1 MAKKNI
7 FQRIK
12 DWFTGGNN
20 GSNRASSY
28 RGSSNTRATNNY
40 TGYRT
45 KSEDDERKRKAEEQK
60 AKIEKAFAV
69 SVNTKADDSKSKK
82 RVDTSNKS
90 TKAWR
95 KTAEKELGVTDA
107 KSNRLA
113 QLDSK
118 YWQKQEEHSAKYNPI
133 ALSMAKGAVSG
144 TTLNADKLLVSRDKN
159 AKANQEKIQ
168 KIMEKSGGEKAVK
181 RAEILGEVGG
191 TLASFGL
198 GTTGAR
204 AGFEGSKAVAKASS
218 KLANSEIIKKASAR
232 AIEKGLAKGSLEEVS
247 QQLANKV
254 ATQLLTDASVDNT
267 LGLALATNDA
277 LQAEKGERAKTFA
290 KDYAIN
296 AGATGLMDLAPTLV
310 RGLKGAKSL
319 KNVEKKELEKAVE
332 EVAKSELPKQAEKEA
347 VPNIGYHAGTLNGS
361 KKAEPF
367 SISNG
372 DRGTGHYGTGTYIA
386 GNKDLLDYEHSGY
399 SDRDLW
405 EIDMDNYKL
414 FRPKDADEAGRL
426 HSSLKEINSRS
437 RKYNSVK
444 DIDFEDLRQRV
455 ANGDDDAYEQLLK
468 YVDKDDLAKYER
480 RAKEYIE
487 QYEQAPTKEEIRSE
501 AIRQLEKESREADLY
516 DLDFDDFMKAID
528 SGDYSGI
535 SSTKPELTESQIADR
550 IAQLEGKYRDES
562 NLQARIRK
570 EVEFEADKILEPY
583 IEVESLTKDRTDE
596 FGDLYSSTYSKLK
609 KLFPDIEESELKRAF
624 DETMDEVERINN
636 LPYNAQLT
644 ADSPSTILMKKL
656 GYDGID
662 VRGIKG
668 YDNTT
673 YGSVI
678 YDLDKSRAKKIRE
691 GKAELPATE
700 TKEVTES
707 PTASVLEQDLKNIEE
722 GKPLEPKVEM
732 PTENA
737 ELPTEMPTAKPVEP
751 PAPKAEVPKAISDNV
766 PAVENGKAELP
777 IADKNADS
785 NSPYV
790 AGTLKQNMERNGMD
804 TDEYADL
811 FDALGDMKVET
822 IYRDFSSKDLS
833 EIYDMS
839 EIKPV
844 AELEAEGVAKAETQ
858 TTSYTDQ
865 ILFKEEYEKIRKESR
880 DSKDV
885 NISQSNLKEQA
896 MAKTAEHRRKVEE
909 SVRKKSE
916 EYKKTLELTTQ
927 QRLDRDGVSAN
938 EIIDKSH
945 DALVSRKRTNTIDAY
960 DASFEVIHTSDIG
973 HKCAM
978 YVSQNPALVMK
989 YLHEKITKN
998 IPWVSADYFFAD
1010 ALIDYGQIWG
1020 KSSAIEIGKLAKNG
1034 YAINTGRNS
1043 GVMEYCSRIFHSLEP
1058 SQKIRAISKMFV
1070 DITNAVGKHADNTQ
1084 DLIESLNTFYK
1095 DNVADLINMRA
1106 KEDNGAFKYTIDM
1119 LNGENPPSYVDVL
1132 VDNIV
1137 HSTDEKFIANSQ
1149 DLLRKSAT
1157 EMCPPNI
1164 LSTWIA
1170 IRFTSMLS
1178 NIKTHVKNLMG
1189 GVGVALTKG
1198 ISDVMAG
1205 AVQEALYKSGAI
1217 KERSRAI
1224 LSPAEFKDNVISAKG
1239 EYGDIIKTVGAEDI
1253 KGIKKHTRG
1262 LWDRNFDRSSSKKI
1276 PKLLKPIFVAQ
1287 KVIGTGLELEDGVF
1301 IEYFYRKSLCEYLK
1315 ANGYKAGAD
1324 FVPTERFKDAE
1335 TLLKVARAYARDE
1348 AKEATFRKFNSL
1360 SKFLN
1365 DATRKGT
1372 SASATTMQQ
1381 VGGFVSHTAVPFT
1394 TPINMFVQGVKYS
1407 PLSLA
1412 TGVHNLIKASKGGSE
1427 ELYLKAI
1434 DDLCAGMTGVGIA
1447 GLGFWLG
1454 RNQPMAVGVHL
1465 VGSMNDDPESKA
1477 YKREGIQEYSLVK
1490 INDDGKSGFS
1500 LNFDALQPIAQTL
1513 FMGAEMGKQSLH
1525 DDWDGG
1531 SGFYDE
1537 FGNILTVMSSVAGPI
1552 VNMSAVQ
1559 GLSKLLEAP
1568 QNYPDLD
1575 AVSAMFVSL
1584 AESNKDSLVAS
1595 FMSNLTRSLSAYDYN
1610 LTGTSSTK
1618 LGNTLQYQANMTSSK
1633 LPFAGKRLAPKI
1645 NEFGEIVG
1653 EKKLGEGDYAK
1664 ALLNNMVNPLTAKS
1678 INLNDIQVE
1687 QHRLYGSLVSAGE
1700 DPEKA
1705 GAIFPYVDNRV
1716 NKTIGENSDK
1726 YGVKAVEL
1734 EPMNQWERAEWQKAP
1749 SKNGNEAKIALLNT
1763 KGWNSFY
1770 GGDDDKTKARR
1781 AEVEAMDFESTKDLL
1796 NWTIT
1801 QPEYINATDKQKKQM
1816 ISAVYGKAEY
1826 SGNKE
1831 LYTSRGG
1838 SEAEFKLIEDVG
1850 AKYRGAWENNKDGI
1864 ANIVTLEQYV
1874 DFALK
1879 AKKEYYADDGTRTT
1893 RYTSKS
1899 MKEYFN
1905 DKDLSYEQRE
1915 ALYNTYKAKGSRPYS
1930 GQGSSGGSRG
1940 RGGGSS
1946 SSKSS
1951 TKSQAKLSAF
1961 KPSVKKS
1968 DFKSIT
1974 KNINQDYGKVKRE
1987 FGLTDAELQAI
1998 IKQANRDSLSLRG
2011 K

>member
-1 MAKKNI
+1 MAKKNL

-90 TKAWR
+90 TKAWK
-95 KTAEKELGVTDA
+95 KTAEKEFGVTDA

-118 YWQKQEEHSAKYNPI
+118 YWQKQEEHSAKYNPVG
-133 ALSMAKGAVSG
+133 LSMAKGAVSG
-144 TTLNADKLLVSRDKN
+144 VTMNADKLLVNSDKD
-159 AKANQEKIQ
+159 AKARQEKVQ
-168 KIMEKSGGEKAVK
+168 KIMEKNGGEKAVK
-181 RAEILGEVGG
+181 RANVVGELAG
-191 TLASFGL
+191 TMATFGL
-198 GTTGAR
+198 GTAGAKG
-204 AGFEGSKAVAKASS
+204 AVEGSKAVAKATS
-218 KLANSEIIKKASAR
+218 KLANTEIVRKASAR
-232 AIEKGLAKGSLEEVS
+232 AIEKGLAKGSIEEVS
-247 QQLANKV
+247 QQLAKKLATEFGADV
-254 ATQLLTDASVDNT
+254 AVDNT
-267 LGLALATNDA
+267 LGLIDATTRASLAEDGEKGKEFLTNVGINALATGT
-277 LQAEKGERAKTFA
+277 L
-290 KDYAIN
+290 
-296 AGATGLMDLAPTLV
+296 DLAPTLV
-310 RGLKGAKSL
+310 KGLKGAKSL

-332 EVAKSELPKQAEKEA
+332 EVAEDSKVSNIDVDNLFGARKNAESSVKRGKTDMRVDDISEANNLYATSDDIQRQIDNIDNQLENRNNFKGSRATKRKARAELDLERSRLQSEQDAVEEKLAKFERRDSLKAERAELEIELKKSADK
-347 VPNIGYHAGTLNGS
+347 S
-361 KKAEPF
+361 KKKQIA
-367 SISNG
+367 NQ
-372 DRGTGHYGTGTYIA
+372 YGSQKEYKKYLRERIA
-386 GNKDLLDYEHSGY
+386 
-399 SDRDLW
+399 
-405 EIDMDNYKL
+405 EIDEELAKTE
-414 FRPKDADEAGRL
+414 REARVMLPSEVRYG
-426 HSSLKEINSRS
+426 
-437 RKYNSVK
+437 K
-444 DIDFEDLRQRV
+444 DIESKP
-455 ANGDDDAYEQLLK
+455 A
-468 YVDKDDLAKYER
+468 
-480 RAKEYIE
+480 IE
-487 QYEQAPTKEEIRSE
+487 PKASEI
-501 AIRQLEKESREADLY
+501 A
-516 DLDFDDFMKAID
+516 
-528 SGDYSGI
+528 
-535 SSTKPELTESQIADR
+535 
-550 IAQLEGKYRDES
+550 
-562 NLQARIRK
+562 
-570 EVEFEADKILEPY
+570 
-583 IEVESLTKDRTDE
+583 
-596 FGDLYSSTYSKLK
+596 
-609 KLFPDIEESELKRAF
+609 
-624 DETMDEVERINN
+624 
-636 LPYNAQLT
+636 
-644 ADSPSTILMKKL
+644 
-656 GYDGID
+656 
-662 VRGIKG
+662 
-668 YDNTT
+668 
-673 YGSVI
+673 
-678 YDLDKSRAKKIRE
+678 
-691 GKAELPATE
+691 
-700 TKEVTES
+700 ES

-751 PAPKAEVPKAISDNV
+751 PAPKAEVSNAISDNV

-1070 DITNAVGKHADNTQ
+1070 DITDAVGKHADNTQ

-1095 DNVADLINMRA
+1095 DNVADLINKRS

-1119 LNGENPPSYVDVL
+1119 LNGDNPPSYVDVL

-1170 IRFTSMLS
+1170 IRFTAMLS
-1178 NIKTHVKNLMG
+1178 NIKTHAKNLMG

-1198 ISDVMAG
+1198 ISDMMAG

-1253 KGIKKHTRG
+1253 KGIKEHTRG

-1276 PKLLKPIFVAQ
+1276 PKILKPVFVAQ

-1500 LNFDALQPIAQTL
+1500 LNLDALQPIAQTL

-1595 FMSNLTRSLSAYDYN
+1595 FVSNLNRSLSPYDYN

-1749 SKNGNEAKIALLNT
+1749 SKNGNEAKISLLNT

-1850 AKYRGAWENNKDGI
+1850 SKYRGAWEQNKNGI